1 MSRLG
6 IWFLIACGA
15 VTSSPQARKSTSVVN
30 LRYEEPVRNGLY
42 PELLY
47 WFVTPETL
55 APERYTHDVQHI
67 AHDTEFDFPFL
78 TAREGVNF
86 TGNKPAH
93 DAVAGIV
100 KEAHENGLRIGVS
113 LGLGDGSAAKSAS
126 PDEQQTVVADG
137 EGVLDAQGVGNFEAS
152 IKLRSLIPQK
162 TELLR
167 AWAFRKA
174 GPGEYDTDTLVD
186 VTSQVTSSSPQPGTL
201 SVAVKLG
208 PQFAGYTVFALA
220 ENWYGAVDL
229 FNPAF
234 AHWIHSVI
242 DEYRDIP
249 LDGTALD
256 EFGYI
261 RIPWSPKLPGAATSP
276 GMPLPRASNKPRE
289 CRSSKRS
296 LPFGMHRPAIPKSA
310 FVPSTNTGISSAKA
324 RSAWR
329 MNSFNIRGRYSETK
343 TSPGFTTPITII

>member
-78 TAREGVNF
+78 TAREGVSF

-174 GPGEYDTDTLVD
+174 GPGEYDAAYACRRDL
-186 VTSQVTSSSPQPGTL
+186 PGDQL
-201 SVAVKLG
+201 
-208 PQFAGYTVFALA
+208 FASARH
-220 ENWYGAVDL
+220 
-229 FNPAF
+229 AF
-234 AHWIHSVI
+234 RCGES
-242 DEYRDIP
+242 
-249 LDGTALD
+249 
-256 EFGYI
+256 
-261 RIPWSPKLPGAATSP
+261 WSPVCRLYRLCPRRKLVWSG
-276 GMPLPRASNKPRE
+276 
-289 CRSSKRS
+289 
-296 LPFGMHRPAIPKSA
+296 
-310 FVPSTNTGISSAKA
+310 
-324 RSAWR
+324 
-329 MNSFNIRGRYSETK
+329 
-343 TSPGFTTPITII
+343 